1 MLKYSLFPIVL
12 SLCLLSCSQKNEEVV
27 TTPTPALQTI
37 LHTTPTPQPQVATLA
52 QETLISQPDKNLIS
66 IIGVGDIML
75 GSNYP
80 AEKFLPPNDGKDILK
95 AVTPLLQ
102 NADITFGNLEGC
114 ILDSGGVTV
123 KTGCKMCFAFRMP
136 EKYAAN
142 LQPAG
147 FDILNI
153 ANNHIRDFGTAGTNN
168 TLKILKEWGIYTAGL
183 EEAPSVIFEKNGIK
197 YGFAGFA
204 PNRGTNN
211 VANLAAAQQMVRDL
225 KKVSDIVIISFHAG
239 AEGSAHQ
246 HVTRK
251 SENFYGEG
259 RGNVYEFAHAV
270 IDAGADVVFGHGPH
284 VTRAVELYKD
294 RFIAYSLGNF
304 ATYGLFG
311 LKGPTQLAPLMKVF
325 TDKTGKFAHAEVT
338 PIIQLGK
345 GIPTVDPEKRVISLL
360 RELTKADFP
369 ESQLKIEDSG
379 RISRLKD

>member
-1 MLKYSLFPIVL
+1 MLKYPFLAIVF
-12 SLCLLSCSQKNEEVV
+12 SLCLLSCSQKNEEVI
-27 TTPTPALQTI
+27 TTPQPALQTV
-37 LHTTPTPQPQVATLA
+37 LHTTPAPHPQVTTLA
-52 QETLISQPDKNLIS
+52 QEAASIQADTNLIS

-75 GSNYP
+75 GSSYP
-80 AEKFLPPNDGKDILK
+80 AEKYLPPNDGKDILK
-95 AVTPLLQ
+95 DVAPILQ
-102 NADITFGNLEGC
+102 NADVTFGNLEGC
-114 ILDSGGVTV
+114 ILDNGGVTV

-153 ANNHIRDFGTAGTNN
+153 ANNHIRDFGTTGTNN
-168 TLKILKEWGIYTAGL
+168 TLKVLKEWGIHTAGL
-183 EEAPSVIFEKNGIK
+183 EEAPSVIFEKNGIR

-211 VANLAAAQQMVRDL
+211 VTDIAAAQQMVRDL

-251 SENFYGEG
+251 AENFYGEG

-284 VTRAVELYKD
+284 VTRAIELYKD

-304 ATYGLFG
+304 ATYHLFN
-311 LKGPTQLAPLMKVF
+311 LKGPTQIAPLIKVF
-325 TDKTGKFAHAEVT
+325 MDKTGKFARAEIT
-338 PIIQLGK
+338 PIIQLDK
-345 GIPTVDPEKRVISLL
+345 GVPTVDPQKRVISLL
-360 RELTKADFP
+360 QELTKTDFP
-369 ESQLKIEDSG
+369 ESPLKIENNG
-379 RISRLKD
+379 QISRL

>member
-1 MLKYSLFPIVL
+1 MLKLFLL
-12 SLCLLSCSQKNEEVV
+12 SLISLNLIACSQKTEEFI
-27 TTPTPALQTI
+27 TPPPPRVSLHAESTP
-37 LHTTPTPQPQVATLA
+37 PPQPQVALP
-52 QETLISQPDKNLIS
+52 QNPVDKKLIS

-80 AEKFLPPNDGKDILK
+80 AEKYLPPNDGKDILK
-95 AVTPLLQ
+95 NVQDILKD
-102 NADITFGNLEGC
+102 ADITFGNLEGC
-114 ILDSGGVTV
+114 ILDSGGVTAKV
-123 KTGCKMCFAFRMP
+123 GCKMCFAFRMP

-153 ANNHIRDFGTAGTNN
+153 ANNHIRDFGTAGTDN
-168 TLKILKEWGIYTAGL
+168 TLKKLKEWGIYTAGL
-183 EEAPSVIFEKNGIK
+183 ESVPSVTFEKNGVK

-211 VANLAAAQQMVRDL
+211 VGDIAAAQQMVRDL

-246 HVTRK
+246 HVTKK
-251 SENFYGEG
+251 SETFYGES

-284 VTRAVELYKD
+284 VTRAVEVYKD

-325 TDKTGKFAHAEVT
+325 VDKTGKFAHAEVT

-345 GIPTVDPEKRVISLL
+345 GIPTVDPQKRVISLL
-360 RELTKADFP
+360 RDLTQTDFP
-369 ESQLKIEDSG
+369 DAKLKIDDNGHISQL
-379 RISRLKD
+379 